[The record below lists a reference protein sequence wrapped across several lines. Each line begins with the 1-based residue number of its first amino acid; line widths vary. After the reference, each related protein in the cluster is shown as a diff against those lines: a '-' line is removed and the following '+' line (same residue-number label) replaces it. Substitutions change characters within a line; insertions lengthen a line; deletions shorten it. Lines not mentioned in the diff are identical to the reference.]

1 MPLTPRAAFLEPA
14 AAPAGVDA
22 FADSYRLHVAR
33 VYAYVVARVGSRE
46 EAEDITS
53 ETFER
58 ALRSS
63 RNVPARGSVDRW
75 LLGIARRTAADH
87 FRRRRPAEALGD
99 QHARSL
105 IDPAAGPE
113 EVSVRRE
120 EVRAARVVLAS
131 LSDEQRD
138 VLALRLIG
146 ELTYPDIAV
155 VVGRSEAAVKKTA
168 YRALM
173 KIREQLAE
181 GETT

>member
-1 MPLTPRAAFLEPA
+1 MPLTPRAVLLEPA
-14 AAPAGVDA
+14 AAPADVDD

-33 VYAYVVARVGSRE
+33 VYAYVAARVGSRE

-63 RNVPARGSVDRW
+63 RNAPARGSVDRW

-87 FRRRRPAEALGD
+87 FRRRRPAEPLGD

-113 EVSVRRE
+113 EVSLRRE
-120 EVRAARVVLAS
+120 QVRAARVVVAT

-146 ELTYPDIAV
+146 ELTYADIAAV
-155 VVGRSEAAVKKTA
+155 VRRSEAAVKKTA

-173 KIREQLAE
+173 KIREQLVE
-181 GETT
+181 GDAT